1 MSWDKQFR
9 EPIEVP
15 DGDVLVSLR
24 DAGAYIMQLPTAEHE
39 AREWQTAMHCLIEAA
54 DRGGPV
60 SFARLGV
67 AQALNR
73 RVEKIYD
80 PSRKQP
86 HWRQSRRM

>member
-1 MSWDKQFR
+1 MSWDRPFR
-9 EPIEVP
+9 EPIELP
-15 DGDVLVSLR
+15 DGGSLVSLR
-24 DAGAYIMQLPTAEHE
+24 DAGIYITGLPAEEHD

-54 DRGGPV
+54 DRGGPI

-73 RVEKIYD
+73 REVKAID

-86 HWRQSRRM
+86 HWRKRGA